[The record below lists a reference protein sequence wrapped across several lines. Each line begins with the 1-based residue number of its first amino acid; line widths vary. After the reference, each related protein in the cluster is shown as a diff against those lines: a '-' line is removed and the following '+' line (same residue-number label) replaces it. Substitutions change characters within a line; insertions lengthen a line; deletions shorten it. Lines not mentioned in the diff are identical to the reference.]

1 MSASGGGGQSG
12 RWQLDRAAF
21 AALLSALHANQAVAA
36 REYERLRSKLVR
48 YFAINGIARAA
59 EATDEAFNRL
69 ARRLSQGEA
78 VRTLEAYLAGIARLV
93 VLEERQRQ
101 QRERRMVNEWVAVQE
116 PSQDDEQVLE
126 VLESCLRELP
136 QATRELLSRYYT
148 GDGGAR
154 ARARE
159 ALARDLGLSGNSLR
173 NRVLRLRQKL
183 ERQVRARMNEASRD
197 ERPLDDT
204 LTEEEE

>member
-126 VLESCLRELP
+126 ALEACLRELP
-136 QATRELLSRYYT
+136 QETRELLSRYY
-148 GDGGAR
+148 DGEGGER